1 MDESLPL
8 EQRIR
13 EQVEYYFSDRNLERD
28 YFYRAKIEEGEN
40 GYVDLKIVQNSKVLR
55 KMEVKMEQMVDAVK
69 DSKEVEL
76 SEDKTKIR
84 RVGNK
89 PMPSR

>member
-8 EQRIR
+8 EQRIK

-28 YFYRAKIEEGEN
+28 YFYRAKIDEAEN
-40 GYVDLKIVQNSKVLR
+40 GYVDLKIVQNSKVIR
-55 KMEVKMEQMVDAVK
+55 KMEVKMEQMIDAVK
-69 DSKEVEL
+69 DSTEVEL
-76 SEDKTKIR
+76 SDDKTKIR

-89 PMPSR
+89 PMPPR